1 MIAESIYGKSY
12 ILKFIE
18 DYENIFTDSI
28 SINLINVVKQMF
40 QEEPHKIFK
49 LISLKTESTAN
60 PFCFFVAFNDLKNK
74 KVKEIRMSGTD
85 SSLWMLRADVFFEE
99 LFKDILV
106 IEYDFYRTPSMSII
120 TSFFANLSEFGNPE
134 VVDSTYQMVKF
145 RATRKM
151 IDSFKQYKES
161 IASI

>member
-1 MIAESIYGKSY
+1 MIAESIYGKPY

-28 SINLINVVKQMF
+28 SINLINVVKQTS
-40 QEEPHKIFK
+40 QEPHKIFK

-60 PFCFFVAFNDLKNK
+60 PFCFFVAFNELNNK
-74 KVKEIRMSGTD
+74 KVKEVRMSGTD

-99 LFKDILV
+99 LFKDILI
-106 IEYDFYRTPSMSII
+106 IEYNFPRTPSMSII
-120 TSFFANLSEFGNPE
+120 TSFFVNLSEFGNPE
-134 VVDSTYQMVKF
+134 VVDSAYHMVKF

-161 IASI
+161 IAST